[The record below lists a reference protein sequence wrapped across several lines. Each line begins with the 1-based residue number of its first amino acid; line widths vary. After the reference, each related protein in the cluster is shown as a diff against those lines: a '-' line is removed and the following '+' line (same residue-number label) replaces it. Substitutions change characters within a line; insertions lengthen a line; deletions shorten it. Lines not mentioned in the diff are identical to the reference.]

1 VPKPDA
7 VNVLLV
13 DDQPGKLLSYEVM
26 LEELGENLIATSSAK
41 EALAYLLKAEVA
53 VILVD
58 VCMPELDGFELAQ
71 MIREHPRFQKTAII
85 FISAIHMSE
94 TDYLRGYQ
102 AGAVDYLSVPVVPEL
117 LRAKVR
123 VFAELFR
130 KTRELHLL
138 NEELEHRVT
147 ERTEALNTST
157 EQLRKSEE
165 ARSLALASGHMGSWD
180 WEVEGDTWFWDEGQS
195 RIFGVEHDGFA
206 PSVEKIRKFIH
217 SDDLTTFTKAIDSL
231 SRETPS
237 FDIEVKILRPNGD
250 LRWCR
255 LVAASQLNAKGTLL
269 RLSGVT
275 ADITDRKEA
284 ESKQALL
291 AREVDHRAKNA
302 LAVVQAIVR
311 LAKRDNI
318 QDFIIGVEGRI
329 NALAQTH
336 ELLSRSRWEGADV
349 QRLVLEELAPY
360 QGEKPQRVSA
370 IGPSV
375 MVSPENAQTVAIAL
389 HELATN
395 AAKYGALSQPGGRVD
410 VSWSSFEG
418 TLALTWKEAG
428 GPKVAPPTTRG
439 FGTKIITASLSDP
452 RRGKVTFDWHP
463 AGLICSI
470 ELNMMAPQAGAPG
483 VSAPIAPADGREA
496 APTPQ
501 PRLLLVEDEVLVG
514 LFMGEM
520 LEDMDFSVTEPC
532 RTLADGL
539 AAAKNEKFDGA
550 VLDMNLNGESVYPLA
565 DLLQSLDVPFIFV
578 TGYSADV
585 VAERFAKIPIIQK
598 PVAAETLAKILR
610 LHLAKAAGPALPPA
624 GDKVVAFAQAR

>member
-1 VPKPDA
+1 A
-7 VNVLLV
+7 AA
-13 DDQPGKLLSYEVM
+13 Q
-26 LEELGENLIATSSAK
+26 
-41 EALAYLLKAEVA
+41 
-53 VILVD
+53 
-58 VCMPELDGFELAQ
+58 LD
-71 MIREHPRFQKTAII
+71 
-85 FISAIHMSE
+85 
-94 TDYLRGYQ
+94 
-102 AGAVDYLSVPVVPEL
+102 
-117 LRAKVR
+117 
-123 VFAELFR
+123 
-130 KTRELHLL
+130 
-138 NEELEHRVT
+138 
-147 ERTEALNTST
+147 
-157 EQLRKSEE
+157 
-165 ARSLALASGHMGSWD
+165 
-180 WEVEGDTWFWDEGQS
+180 
-195 RIFGVEHDGFA
+195 
-206 PSVEKIRKFIH
+206 
-217 SDDLTTFTKAIDSL
+217 
-231 SRETPS
+231 
-237 FDIEVKILRPNGD
+237 
-250 LRWCR
+250 
-255 LVAASQLNAKGTLL
+255 AKGKLL

-318 QDFIIGVEGRI
+318 QDFIVGVEGRI

-470 ELNMMAPQAGAPG
+470 ELNMMAPQAGVP
-483 VSAPIAPADGREA
+483 APIAPVDGREA
-496 APTPQ
+496 SPTPQ

-565 DLLQSLDVPFIFV
+565 DLLASLDVPFIFV

-610 LHLAKAAGPALPPA
+610 LHLA

>member
-1 VPKPDA
+1 MVKPDA

-26 LEELGENLIATSSAK
+26 LEELDENLISTSSAK

-130 KTRELHLL
+130 KTRELRLL
-138 NEELEHRVT
+138 NEELELRVA
-147 ERTEALNTST
+147 ERTEALNAST

-217 SDDLTTFTKAIDSL
+217 SDDLPAFTRAINSL
-231 SRETPS
+231 SRNTPS

-255 LVAASQLNAKGTLL
+255 LVAAAQLDAKGVLL

-318 QDFIIGVEGRI
+318 QDFIVGVEGRI

-375 MVSPENAQTVAIAL
+375 IVLPENAQTVAIAL

-395 AAKYGALSQPGGRVD
+395 AAKYGALSQPDGRVD

-418 TLALTWKEAG
+418 TLALTWKESG
-428 GPKVAPPTTRG
+428 GPNVAPPTTRG
-439 FGTKIITASLSDP
+439 FGTKIITASLADP
-452 RRGKVTFDWHP
+452 RRGKVAFDWRP
-463 AGLICSI
+463 DGLVCSI

-483 VSAPIAPADGREA
+483 VPAPIAPLDGREA
-496 APTPQ
+496 SPRPQ

-520 LEDMDFSVTEPC
+520 LEDMDFSVTDPC

-539 AAAKNEKFDGA
+539 AAAKAEKFDGA

-565 DLLQSLDVPFIFV
+565 DLLTSMDVPFIFV

-598 PVAAETLAKILR
+598 PVAAETLARILR
-610 LHLAKAAGPALPPA
+610 LHLAKSPAIQPP
-624 GDKVVAFAQAR
+624 GGTVVAFAQAR

>member
-1 VPKPDA
+1 
-7 VNVLLV
+7 
-13 DDQPGKLLSYEVM
+13 
-26 LEELGENLIATSSAK
+26 LEQR
-41 EALAYLLKAEVA
+41 VA
-53 VILVD
+53 
-58 VCMPELDGFELAQ
+58 
-71 MIREHPRFQKTAII
+71 
-85 FISAIHMSE
+85 
-94 TDYLRGYQ
+94 
-102 AGAVDYLSVPVVPEL
+102 
-117 LRAKVR
+117 
-123 VFAELFR
+123 
-130 KTRELHLL
+130 
-138 NEELEHRVT
+138 
-147 ERTEALNTST
+147 ERTEALNAST

-206 PSVEKIRKFIH
+206 PSVEKIRKFLH
-217 SDDLTTFTKAIDSL
+217 PDDLLTFTRAIDSL
-231 SRETPS
+231 SQGTPS
-237 FDIEVKILRPNGD
+237 FDIEVRILRPNGD

-255 LVAASQLNAKGTLL
+255 LVAAAQLDAKGKLL

-318 QDFIIGVEGRI
+318 QDFIVGVEGRI

-349 QRLVLEELAPY
+349 LRLVLEELAPY

-428 GPKVAPPTTRG
+428 GPKVSSPTTRG
-439 FGTKIITASLSDP
+439 FGTKIITASLADP
-452 RRGKVTFDWHP
+452 RRGKVAFDWRP
-463 AGLICSI
+463 DGLVCSI
-470 ELNMMAPQAGAPG
+470 ELNMMAPQAGVP
-483 VSAPIAPADGREA
+483 APIAPLDGRA
-496 APTPQ
+496 ASPTPQ

-539 AAAKNEKFDGA
+539 AAAKAEKFDGA

-565 DLLQSLDVPFIFV
+565 DLLMSLDVPFIFV

-598 PVAAETLAKILR
+598 PVAAEALARVLR
-610 LHLAKAAGPALPPA
+610 LHLANSPAVPPA
-624 GDKVVAFAQAR
+624 GDTVVAFAQAR

>member
-1 VPKPDA
+1 LAKQDA

-26 LEELGENLIATSSAK
+26 LEELDENLISVSSAK

-58 VCMPELDGFELAQ
+58 VCMPELDGFELAK

-130 KTRELHLL
+130 KTRELRQL
-138 NEELEHRVT
+138 NEELERRVA
-147 ERTEALNTST
+147 ERTEALGTSA
-157 EQLRKSEE
+157 EQLRKSEG

-180 WEVEGDTWFWDEGQS
+180 WEVESDTWLWDEGQG
-195 RIFGVEHDGFA
+195 RIFGVEQEDFT
-206 PSVEKIRKFIH
+206 PSLEKIRKFIH
-217 SDDLTTFTKAIDSL
+217 HDDLTIFTRAIESL
-231 SRETPS
+231 GRETPS
-237 FDIEVKILRPNGD
+237 FDVELRILRPSGD

-255 LVAASQLNAKGTLL
+255 LVTAAQLDGGGKLV

-275 ADITDRKEA
+275 ADITERKEA
-284 ESKQALL
+284 EAKQALL

-311 LAKRDNI
+311 LARRDDI
-318 QDFIIGVEGRI
+318 QEFITGVEGRI

-349 QRLVLEELAPY
+349 QRLVQEELAPFE
-360 QGEKPQRVSA
+360 GATPPRVSA
-370 IGPSV
+370 IGPSM

-395 AAKYGALSQPGGRVD
+395 AVKYGALSAPEGRVD
-410 VSWSSFEG
+410 VSWSSFEDRL
-418 TLALTWKEAG
+418 TLIWKESG
-428 GPKVAPPTTRG
+428 GPKIVAPTTKG
-439 FGTKIITASLSDP
+439 FGTKIITASFSDP
-452 RRGKVTFDWHP
+452 RRGKVVFDWRP
-463 AGLICSI
+463 DGLICTL
-470 ELNMMAPQAGAPG
+470 EMNMLAPQA
-483 VSAPIAPADGREA
+483 A
-496 APTPQ
+496 APTVP
-501 PRLLLVEDEVLVG
+501 PPAPAMEAPKGPLRRLLLVEDEVLVG
-514 LFMGEM
+514 LFMREM
-520 LEDMDFSVTEPC
+520 LDDLGFDATEPC
-532 RTLADGL
+532 RSLADGL
-539 AAAKNEKFDGA
+539 AAARNERFDGA
-550 VLDMNLNGESVYPLA
+550 ILDMNLNGESVYPLA
-565 DLLQSLDVPFIFV
+565 DFLVAQNVPFVFV

-585 VAERFAKIPIIQK
+585 VAERFSKIPIIQK
-598 PVAAETLAKILR
+598 PVAADVLARILNR
-610 LHLAKAAGPALPPA
+610 HLGGAAAPTSSDGT
-624 GDKVVAFAQAR
+624 VIAFARAR

>member
-1 VPKPDA
+1 VAKPDA

-26 LEELGENLIATSSAK
+26 LEELGENLISTSSAK

-130 KTRELHLL
+130 KTRELRLL
-138 NEELEHRVT
+138 NEELEHRVA
-147 ERTEALNTST
+147 ERTEALNAST

-217 SDDLTTFTKAIDSL
+217 SDDLPAFTGAIDSL
-231 SRETPS
+231 SRNAPS

-255 LVAASQLNAKGTLL
+255 LVAAAQLDSKGMLL

-318 QDFIIGVEGRI
+318 QEFIIGVEGRI

-349 QRLVLEELAPY
+349 LRLVLEELAPY

-375 MVSPENAQTVAIAL
+375 MASPENAQTVAIAL

-395 AAKYGALSQPGGRVD
+395 AAKYGALSQPDGRVD

-418 TLALTWKEAG
+418 TLALTWKESG

-439 FGTKIITASLSDP
+439 FGTKIITASLADP
-452 RRGKVTFDWHP
+452 RRGKVAFDWRP
-463 AGLICSI
+463 DGLVCSI
-470 ELNMMAPQAGAPG
+470 ELNMMAPKASAPG
-483 VSAPIAPADGREA
+483 VPAPIAPLDGRVA
-496 APTPQ
+496 SPT

-514 LFMGEM
+514 LFMREM
-520 LEDMDFSVTEPC
+520 LEDMDFSVTDPC
-532 RTLADGL
+532 RTLADGM
-539 AAAKNEKFDGA
+539 AAAKAEKFDGA

-565 DLLQSLDVPFIFV
+565 DLLTSLDVPFIFV

-598 PVAAETLAKILR
+598 PVAAETLARILR
-610 LHLAKAAGPALPPA
+610 LHLAKRPAIQPP
-624 GDKVVAFAQAR
+624 GGTVVAFAQAR

>member
-1 VPKPDA
+1 MAKPDA

-26 LEELGENLIATSSAK
+26 LEELGENLISTSSAK

-58 VCMPELDGFELAQ
+58 VCMPELDGFELAK

-123 VFAELFR
+123 VFAELYR
-130 KTRELHLL
+130 KTRELRLL
-138 NEELEHRVT
+138 NEELERRVA
-147 ERTEALNTST
+147 ERTEALNAST

-165 ARSLALASGHMGSWD
+165 ARGLALASGLMGSWD

-206 PSVEKIRKFIH
+206 PSMEKMRKFIH
-217 SDDLTTFTKAIDSL
+217 PDDLSAFANAIESL
-231 SRETPS
+231 SREKPS
-237 FDIEVKILRPNGD
+237 FDIELRILRPNGD

-255 LVAASQLNAKGTLL
+255 LVAAAQLNGHEALI

-284 ESKQALL
+284 ENKQALL

-311 LAKRDNI
+311 LARRDDI
-318 QDFIIGVEGRI
+318 QEFIVGVEGRI

-349 QRLVLEELAPY
+349 LRLVLEELAPY
-360 QGEKPQRVSA
+360 QGENPQRVSA
-370 IGPSV
+370 LGPPV
-375 MVSPENAQTVAIAL
+375 MVSPESAQTVAIAL

-395 AAKYGALSQPGGRVD
+395 AAKYGALSVPDGRVD

-418 TLALTWKEAG
+418 KLALTWKETG
-428 GPKVAPPTTRG
+428 GPKIQPPSTKG
-439 FGTKIITASLSDP
+439 FGTKIITASLADP
-452 RRGKVTFDWHP
+452 RRGNVAFDWRP
-463 AGLICSI
+463 DGLICTI
-470 ELNMMAPQAGAPG
+470 ELNMMSPQAA
-483 VSAPIAPADGREA
+483 APIAPSSVRDEA
-496 APTPQ
+496 SPRPQ
-501 PRLLLVEDEVLVG
+501 RRLLLVEDEMLVG
-514 LFMGEM
+514 LFMSEM
-520 LEDMDFSVTEPC
+520 LEDMGFSVTDPA
-532 RTLADGL
+532 RTLADGM
-539 AAAKNEKFDGA
+539 AAAKAQKFDGA

-565 DLLQSLDVPFIFV
+565 DFLAAQKVPFIFV

-585 VAERFAKIPIIQK
+585 VAERFAGIPIIQK
-598 PVAAETLAKILR
+598 PVASDTLAKILHA
-610 LHLAKAAGPALPPA
+610 HLGADRDKDVQPPA
-624 GDKVVAFAQAR
+624 DRVYARAH